1 MGRRGWIIAGIA
13 ALLIVGSIIA
23 LMALTGEFGYRTMTG
38 PVAIIQGP
46 LPTNGFLGVG
56 FTSDAIGPATISHV
70 VAGSGAAEAGLTV
83 GDVIVAVGDV
93 KDPNSVAVQRATVNT
108 KPGEELALRIRH
120 SDGKE
125 ADVSVRLISMQDMML
140 LGAAEAQDAR
150 ERARA
155 AATMS
160 TTATTATTMPAN

>member
-1 MGRRGWIIAGIA
+1 
-13 ALLIVGSIIA
+13 
-23 LMALTGEFGYRTMTG
+23 
-38 PVAIIQGP
+38 
-46 LPTNGFLGVG
+46 
-56 FTSDAIGPATISHV
+56 
-70 VAGSGAAEAGLTV
+70 V

-160 TTATTATTMPAN
+160 TTATTATTATTMPAN